1 MRHESI
7 PNVLIHEQ
15 YVKIHVKCAKIKQ
28 TKINMKTIKQA
39 KLSPT
44 RQGVPQW
51 SRHPIVMCTVLNGE
65 AAS

>member
-1 MRHESI
+1 
-7 PNVLIHEQ
+7 
-15 YVKIHVKCAKIKQ
+15 
-28 TKINMKTIKQA
+28 MKTIKQA